1 MAQFFSIFV
10 TDYDLGT
17 FQDNEMMEELKRLLN
32 QECDRTLDSKEWDSL
47 FSLAT
52 EIVLQKGEVLIS
64 PGEIKPDVYIV
75 KKGIIRGVDF
85 NGSQERTFCFG
96 LPGTI
101 FNSRFSFY
109 KRLPSY
115 YQIEACCP
123 SVVLQI
129 PHEDY
134 IALTDRSHPFAV
146 WALHYAWYEQYLEED
161 RESTVHNGTAKER
174 YLHMLKTRPM
184 IVKGVSQRVLAS
196 YLGVTPEYLCRVK
209 ASILRDELKD
219 K

>member
-1 MAQFFSIFV
+1 MGFPFLPCYRNCPTKGGSIDQSGRNQ
-10 TDYDLGT
+10 TGRIHC
-17 FQDNEMMEELKRLLN
+17 EKRYN
-32 QECDRTLDSKEWDSL
+32 PRRE
-47 FSLAT
+47 
-52 EIVLQKGEVLIS
+52 
-64 PGEIKPDVYIV
+64 
-75 KKGIIRGVDF
+75 F